1 MGVLS
6 FFFRE
11 EVLINIRD
19 IIKLQY
25 FLLFACTLK
34 ILFIK
39 VNLGFRLIITFM
51 KGIPFYKNEIKSKNK
66 TKLQFLGFI
75 LYNLILILLS
85 VLLLI
90 RLYSV

>member
-1 MGVLS
+1 
-6 FFFRE
+6 
-11 EVLINIRD
+11 
-19 IIKLQY
+19 
-25 FLLFACTLK
+25 
-34 ILFIK
+34 
-39 VNLGFRLIITFM
+39 M
-51 KGIPFYKNEIKSKNK
+51 KGIPFYKNEIKSKNQ